1 MDRQD
6 IFNLIN
12 RERENQTDLY
22 GNQMDKTNGRWLPV
36 LVAEVGEVADS
47 LSKNTDQEL
56 LKRDLIQ
63 VAAVAVAWLETKF
76 QGNAPEKIVDFRDIQ
91 NKDKYIAW
99 DCDANGKIILFRK
112 ELRGQPERNKE
123 NLKIK
128 DWVMVISMD
137 GQFDNYDAC
146 PVGPEDFFEKIG
158 QIIDINE
165 QRDLFGIHFPHLP
178 GDNLH
183 SFEGYAIIGIEQPDI
198 SFFLKILFYWLETKF

>member
-76 QGNAPEKIVDFRDIQ
+76 
-91 NKDKYIAW
+91 
-99 DCDANGKIILFRK
+99 
-112 ELRGQPERNKE
+112 
-123 NLKIK
+123 
-128 DWVMVISMD
+128 
-137 GQFDNYDAC
+137 
-146 PVGPEDFFEKIG
+146 
-158 QIIDINE
+158 
-165 QRDLFGIHFPHLP
+165 
-178 GDNLH
+178 
-183 SFEGYAIIGIEQPDI
+183 
-198 SFFLKILFYWLETKF
+198 